1 MHKQDP
7 GFTLVLRR
15 NCSLSPG
22 ELLGLLAL
30 PLVVSGG
37 IGALCAAE
45 GAWLVMPFAGVEL
58 AAVAA
63 AFCLQ
68 ARHAL
73 DYERIDF
80 ARGRLVVE
88 VLDGQDLQRSELNAA
103 CVRVAER
110 ESARDYHVALS
121 AHGREIAVGR
131 HLDGARRRALAGRLK
146 DLIQAEE
153 PQNDDPQNG

>member
-1 MHKQDP
+1 MHTQDP

-15 NCSLSPG
+15 NCSLTPG
-22 ELLGLLAL
+22 ALLGLLAL
-30 PLVVSGG
+30 PLVFSGG
-37 IGALCAAE
+37 IGALCALE

-63 AFCLQ
+63 AFYVH

-73 DYERIDF
+73 DYERIEL

-103 CVRVAER
+103 WVRVAER
-110 ESARDYHVALS
+110 ESAREYRVAL
-121 AHGREIAVGR
+121 AVHGREIAVGR
-131 HLDGARRRALAGRLK
+131 HLDGTRRRALAARLK